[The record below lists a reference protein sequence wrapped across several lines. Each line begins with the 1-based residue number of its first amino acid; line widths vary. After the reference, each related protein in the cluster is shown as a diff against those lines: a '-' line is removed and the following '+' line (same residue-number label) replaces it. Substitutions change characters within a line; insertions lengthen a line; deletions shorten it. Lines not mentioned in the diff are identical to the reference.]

1 MWMDEPGTRVSDLR
15 TEHFLETGAKTL
27 GVSCPF
33 CVQQLE
39 AGIQSRGLQ
48 ETRHVKDLLEILV
61 ESATPD
67 EPAASDKPS

>member
-15 TEHFLETGAKTL
+15 TEHFLETGADTL

-39 AGIQSRGLQ
+39 AGIQSKGVQ
-48 ETRHVKDLLEILV
+48 DTRQVKDLLELLV
-61 ESATPD
+61 ESAMPE
-67 EPAASDKPS
+67 EPATG